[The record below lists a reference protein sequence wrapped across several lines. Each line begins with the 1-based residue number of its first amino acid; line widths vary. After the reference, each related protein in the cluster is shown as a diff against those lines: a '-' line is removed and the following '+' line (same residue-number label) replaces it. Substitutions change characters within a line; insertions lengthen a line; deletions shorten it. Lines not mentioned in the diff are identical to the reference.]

1 MPKLGMQEIRR
12 PQLINATME
21 AIDAVG
27 LQATTVA
34 MISNRAGVSTGIIS
48 HYFGGKYGLLEA
60 TMRSV
65 LKQLSN
71 NVQEQLQTVHVDDV
85 RGRIEAIVGGNF
97 NREQGDQKVVKTW
110 LAFWA
115 MSMHEPSLRRLQ
127 RVNDKRLLSHL
138 RFELKRILPK
148 AQAEL
153 VAAGI
158 AALID
163 GVWLRGALS
172 PDGIDAAAA
181 QRIVDDYL
189 TKYLP
194 ARRVASAAKTATT
207 TTTTTTT
214 TTSKA
219 TSKTPFNPKPT
230 IRTQERQRWIVRRR
244 SAQTCIV

>member
-65 LKQLSN
+65 LKQLSDT
-71 NVQEQLQTVHVDDV
+71 VQEQLQSVQPNDI

-97 NREQGDQKVVKTW
+97 NREQADQKVVKTW

-138 RFELKRILPK
+138 KFELKRILPK
-148 AQAEL
+148 SQAEL

-172 PDGIDAAAA
+172 PDGIDGEAA
-181 QRIVDDYL
+181 QKIIDDYL

-194 ARRVASAAKTATT
+194 DHPAAGSIKSTTFKARPQARLNPKTT
-207 TTTTTTT
+207 TINTM
-214 TTSKA
+214 
-219 TSKTPFNPKPT
+219 
-230 IRTQERQRWIVRRR
+230 ERQRWIVRRKPAKR
-244 SAQTCIV
+244 NTQ

>member
-21 AIDAVG
+21 AIDSVG

-71 NVQEQLQTVHVDDV
+71 TVQEQLQAVQADDA
-85 RGRIEAIVGGNF
+85 RGRIKAIVGGNF

-153 VAAGI
+153 VAAGV

-181 QRIVDDYL
+181 QKIIDDYL

-194 ARRVASAAKTATT
+194 DCSMANGTKTKSNNAV
-207 TTTTTTT
+207 
-214 TTSKA
+214 
-219 TSKTPFNPKPT
+219 SKTPFNPT
-230 IRTQERQRWIVRRR
+230 TTNIRSKERKRWIVRRK
-244 SAQTCIV
+244 AGQKCTL